1 MEKHGKF
8 LRMDELFEVPDI
20 VAYALESYSARR
32 LTLKTGSPAIDAGA
46 ALPNLAEDFEGE
58 APDLGA
64 YEHGRPPRHFGPRP

>member
-1 MEKHGKF
+1 
-8 LRMDELFEVPDI
+8 MDELFEVPDI